1 MSFVIATPDL
11 VQGAAQD
18 LAGIR
23 SSLAEATAIAA
34 GPTTGVAAAAQDE
47 VSIAIASMFG
57 GVGQEFQALSAQA
70 QAFHAEFVSA
80 MNGSAAAYVSAEA
93 AAGQTLMSAAAAP
106 AQTLLGGG
114 AAMVTGQATPTLIQG
129 IESFGAAVA
138 APYQQLV
145 INTNNNLAAINQ
157 TFMANPFPFA
167 NQVIIN
173 QAGFANT
180 FGSGI
185 VTDLQGFPANV
196 PANIQLAFQGAA
208 TFSPGLQ
215 LQNFMNGQIGT
226 AQTVIT
232 SLQATGNALMTGAP
246 AFSAGVQTAFQDL
259 LVGNNIGAYS
269 ALQQGLQSLL
279 LPGFEP
285 VTFNLGQMALVP
297 VVPMGPLE
305 ALAPIIAL
313 PGQMA
318 QSFTNLLPPGSI
330 LAQMSQNAT
339 NTINALTNLNTTINP
354 AVTFEGLIPAVNF
367 GAGLQ
372 LVFDSIGAPGN
383 ALAALNSTGVAF
395 TAAVQAGNPSA
406 AALALLD
413 APANMTNG
421 FLNGS
426 TLITLPPV
434 NATVSGIIT
443 ATTTTEI
450 PLGGLLTPLSL
461 PPLTTEIDIFGSI
474 TTITATVP
482 GSTEIGGLIPG
493 LQSIGSQLAQGIAV
507 PAPAA
512 AVAAAAAPSVAQGI
526 GSFGAAVAAP
536 YQQLVIDTSN
546 NLAAINSTYAANPHP
561 LLTQFMNNQMGYAQT
576 FGSGIVTDLQG
587 FPGNVPANIQ
597 LAIQGASTFNP
608 GALGAAFINGQIG
621 TAQTVI
627 GSLQATG
634 NALMT
639 GAPAFQ
645 AGVQTAF
652 QDLLVGNNVGAYGA
666 LQQGLQSLFLP
677 GFEPVAFNIGE
688 SGMIPVIPM
697 GPLEA
702 LAPIIMLP
710 GQMAQSFTNL
720 LPPGSILAQMSQNA
734 TNTISALTNL
744 NTTLN
749 LNITADFT
757 PATDFGVGL
766 QLTFDAL
773 GAPGLALSG
782 LNSSAVAFT
791 TAVQA
796 GNLPAAA
803 AAVLDAPAVMTNSFL
818 NGSTVID
825 LPPVMVS
832 IQDGFIFGPA
842 TVGLPL
848 GGLLTPLSL
857 PSTNLAS
864 NLGPI
869 STVVP
874 GSSETGGLIPGLQSI
889 DAQLAAMITP
899 PM

>member
-11 VQGAAQD
+11 VQSAAQD

-23 SSLAEATAIAA
+23 SSLAEASSAAA
-34 GPTTGVAAAAQDE
+34 GPTTGIAAAAQDE

-93 AAGQTLMSAAAAP
+93 AGQTLVSAAAAP
-106 AQTLLGGG
+106 AQALLGGG
-114 AAMVTGQATPTLIQG
+114 AAMVTGQGAVTMAQG
-129 IESFGAAVA
+129 IGSFGAAVA

-145 INTNNNLAAINQ
+145 INTSNNLAAINQ

-167 NQVIIN
+167 NQMFSN
-173 QAGFANT
+173 QAGFVQT

-185 VTDLQGFPANV
+185 VTDLQGFPGNV

-226 AQTVIT
+226 AQTTIT
-232 SLQATGNALMTGAP
+232 SLSNAGTDLMTGAP
-246 AFSAGVQTAFQDL
+246 AFQAGVQTAFQDL
-259 LVGNNIGAYS
+259 LVGNNVAAYG
-269 ALQQGLQSLL
+269 ALQQGLQSLV

-285 VTFNLGQMALVP
+285 IAFNIFQVPLVP
-297 VVPMGPLE
+297 VIPMGPLE
-305 ALAPIIAL
+305 ALAPIIML

-318 QSFTNLLPPGSI
+318 QGFTNLLPPGSI

-339 NTINALTNLNTTINP
+339 TTINALTNLNTTLSPSVQVDFTP
-354 AVTFEGLIPAVNF
+354 ATNF
-367 GAGLQ
+367 GVGLQ
-372 LVFDSIGAPGN
+372 FAFDALGTPGL
-383 ALAALNSTGVAF
+383 ALSGLNSSAVAF
-395 TAAVQAGNPSA
+395 TTAVQAGNPSA
-406 AALALLD
+406 AAAALLD
-413 APANMTNG
+413 APANMANG

-426 TLITLPPV
+426 TVIDLPAVDV
-434 NATVSGIIT
+434 NIQMGAIVSTAVVGIPI
-443 ATTTTEI
+443 
-450 PLGGLLTPLSL
+450 GGLLTPLSL
-461 PPLTTEIDIFGSI
+461 PSTDLAALGTPVV
-474 TTITATVP
+474 VP
-482 GSTEIGGLIPG
+482 GSSEVGGLIPG
-493 LQSIGSQLAQGIAV
+493 LQSIGSQLAQGIG
-507 PAPAA
+507 APASA
-512 AVAAAAAPSVAQGI
+512 AAAAAAPTMAQGI
-526 GSFGAAVAAP
+526 SGFGAAVAAP

-561 LLTQFMNNQMGYAQT
+561 FLTQFMNNQMGYANT

-608 GALGAAFINGQIG
+608 GALGAAFVNGQIG
-621 TAQTVI
+621 TAQTVV

-634 NALMT
+634 SAVMT
-639 GAPAFQ
+639 GAPAFA

-652 QDLLVGNNVGAYGA
+652 GDLMMGNNVAAYGA
-666 LQQGLQSLFLP
+666 LQQGLQSLVLP
-677 GFEPVAFNIGE
+677 GFEPIAFNIFQVPLV
-688 SGMIPVIPM
+688 PVIPM

-710 GQMAQSFTNL
+710 GQMAQGFTNL

-734 TNTISALTNL
+734 TTTINALTNL
-744 NTTLN
+744 NTTLSPSVQV
-749 LNITADFT
+749 DFT
-757 PATDFGVGL
+757 PATNFGVGL
-766 QLTFDAL
+766 QFAFDAL
-773 GAPGLALSG
+773 GTPGLALSG

-796 GNLPAAA
+796 GNPSAAA
-803 AAVLDAPAVMTNSFL
+803 AALLDAPANMANGFL

-825 LPPVMVS
+825 LPAVDVNIQMGAIVS
-832 IQDGFIFGPA
+832 TA
-842 TVGLPL
+842 VVGIPI

-857 PSTNLAS
+857 PSTDLAA
-864 NLGPI
+864 LGTPV
-869 STVVP
+869 VVP
-874 GSSETGGLIPGLQSI
+874 GSSEVGGLIPGLQSI

>member
-232 SLQATGNALMTGAP
+232 SLSNAG
-246 AFSAGVQTAFQDL
+246 
-259 LVGNNIGAYS
+259 
-269 ALQQGLQSLL
+269 
-279 LPGFEP
+279 
-285 VTFNLGQMALVP
+285 
-297 VVPMGPLE
+297 
-305 ALAPIIAL
+305 
-313 PGQMA
+313 
-318 QSFTNLLPPGSI
+318 
-330 LAQMSQNAT
+330 
-339 NTINALTNLNTTINP
+339 
-354 AVTFEGLIPAVNF
+354 
-367 GAGLQ
+367 
-372 LVFDSIGAPGN
+372 
-383 ALAALNSTGVAF
+383 
-395 TAAVQAGNPSA
+395 
-406 AALALLD
+406 
-413 APANMTNG
+413 
-421 FLNGS
+421 
-426 TLITLPPV
+426 
-434 NATVSGIIT
+434 
-443 ATTTTEI
+443 
-450 PLGGLLTPLSL
+450 
-461 PPLTTEIDIFGSI
+461 
-474 TTITATVP
+474 
-482 GSTEIGGLIPG
+482 
-493 LQSIGSQLAQGIAV
+493 
-507 PAPAA
+507 
-512 AVAAAAAPSVAQGI
+512 
-526 GSFGAAVAAP
+526 
-536 YQQLVIDTSN
+536 
-546 NLAAINSTYAANPHP
+546 
-561 LLTQFMNNQMGYAQT
+561 
-576 FGSGIVTDLQG
+576 TD
-587 FPGNVPANIQ
+587 
-597 LAIQGASTFNP
+597 
-608 GALGAAFINGQIG
+608 
-621 TAQTVI
+621 
-627 GSLQATG
+627 
-634 NALMT
+634 LMT

-652 QDLLVGNNVGAYGA
+652 QDLLVGNNVAAYGA
-666 LQQGLQSLFLP
+666 IQQGLQSLLLP
-677 GFEPVAFNIGE
+677 GFGPVAFNLDQ
-688 SGMIPVIPM
+688 MALVPVNPL
-697 GPLEA
+697 GPLGA
-702 LAPIIMLP
+702 LAPVFALP

-744 NTTLN
+744 NTTIN
-749 LNITADFT
+749 
-757 PATDFGVGL
+757 PAVTLDGLVPAVNFGVGL
-766 QLTFDAL
+766 QFVFDAM
-773 GAPGLALSG
+773 GAPGNALAA
-782 LNSSAVAFT
+782 LNSTGVAFT
-791 TAVQA
+791 AAVQA
-796 GNLPAAA
+796 GNASAAA
-803 AAVLDAPAVMTNSFL
+803 AALLDMPANVTNGFL
-818 NGSTVID
+818 NGSTLIT
-825 LPPVMVS
+825 LPPVNALVE
-832 IQDGFIFGPA
+832 GVLPA
-842 TVGLPL
+842 TAITQIPL

-857 PSTNLAS
+857 PPLTAEV
-864 NLGPI
+864 LGVTI
-869 STVVP
+869 TGGVP
-874 GSSETGGLIPGLQSI
+874 GSTEIGGLIPGLQSI
-889 DAQLAAMITP
+889 GSQLAQGIALPAPAAAAAAAANPIQGIESFGANVAAPYQQLVIDTNNNLAAINSTYAANPHPFLTQIMSNQSGFANTFGSGIVTDLQGFPGNVPANVQLAIQGASTFNPAGLAQQFITQQQGYAQTISSSLQQAAIDTNAGLQTLPAGFQAAFQDLLAGNNIGAYGQIQQTLQNAFLPGFNNGGIPLGSTLVTEGPVGDLAPIFTIPGQMAQNFTNLLPPGSILEQMAQNGTNLVNALTNFGTQADVVFQTVNFGVPLQLLFDGIGGPANALRALNSTGVAFTGAVQAGNAAGAAAAILDAPANMTNGFLNGQSLITLPPALINIGDGLSFEVTTQVPLGGVLTPLSVPLSSELLLIDGIPQPPAGPFMPLNPPSSEIGGLIPGLLSAGAQLAQVITP
-899 PM
+899 TM